1 MFILPYKYK
10 KNPLIMRW
18 QNGKWYENNSS
29 LHHRESM
36 SSYHK
41 GELKTVQPGSLSRY
55 YPPNNLLV
63 VYRQNNQIIYICNS
77 LTNIQ
82 YEK

>member
-1 MFILPYKYK
+1 
-10 KNPLIMRW
+10 
-18 QNGKWYENNSS
+18 
-29 LHHRESM
+29 M